1 MAIMKDLTNR
11 PFEHISAILP
21 RAMKA
26 IHPDKID
33 TFIAI
38 CSLWDDIVGQSV
50 SEHVRPAAYK
60 EPVLIVHV
68 NSSSWIHHLQFTK
81 QEMIENINKML
92 KKTAVTDIKC
102 KIGPV

>member
-1 MAIMKDLTNR
+1 MKDLSHH

-26 IHPDKID
+26 IHTDKID

-38 CSLWDDIVGQSV
+38 CSLWDDMVGKSL
-50 SEHVRPAAYK
+50 SDHVRPAAYK
-60 EPVLIVHV
+60 EPLLIVHV
-68 NSSSWIHHLQFTK
+68 NSSTWIHHLQFTK
-81 QEMIENINKML
+81 KEMIENINKML

>member
-1 MAIMKDLTNR
+1 MKDTTAR
-11 PFEHISAILP
+11 PLEHIGAILP
-21 RAMKA
+21 RAIKA

-38 CSLWDDIVGQSV
+38 CTLWDDIVGKSV
-50 SEHVRPAAYK
+50 SDHVRPAAYK
-60 EPVLIVHV
+60 EPLLIVHV
-68 NSSSWIHHLQFTK
+68 NSSAWIHHLQFTK
-81 QEMIENINKML
+81 NEMIENINKML

>member
-1 MAIMKDLTNR
+1 MKDITTR
-11 PFEHISAILP
+11 PLEHISAILP
-21 RAMKA
+21 RAIKA

-38 CSLWDDIVGQSV
+38 CSLWDEIVGKSV

-60 EPVLIVHV
+60 EPLLIVHV
-68 NSSSWIHHLQFTK
+68 NSSAWIHHLQFTK
-81 QEMIENINKML
+81 NEMIESINKML

>member
-1 MAIMKDLTNR
+1 MKDTTSKPL
-11 PFEHISAILP
+11 EHISLILP

-26 IHPDKID
+26 MHTDKID

-38 CSLWDDIVGQSV
+38 CSLWDDIVGKSL

-60 EPVLIVHV
+60 APLLIVHV
-68 NSSSWIHHLQFTK
+68 NSSAWTHHLQFSK
-81 QEMIENINKML
+81 KEMILQINNML
-92 KKTAVTDIKC
+92 NKNVVNDIRF